1 MYKRTAAGT
10 KKDLPPSVILEDEMR
25 NEDPQGEGYF
35 QRMDRKRRRLWNE
48 LQKREKMEFSLI
60 DVVRASFSNL
70 FGATRNISMLHRGIN
85 KLNYD
90 FDVVRVVR
98 TLKNVSTAMQAFLS
112 EPNKIY
118 LRYSA
123 QNVV

>member
-1 MYKRTAAGT
+1 
-10 KKDLPPSVILEDEMR
+10 
-25 NEDPQGEGYF
+25 
-35 QRMDRKRRRLWNE
+35 MD
-48 LQKREKMEFSLI
+48 FSLI

-70 FGATRNISMLHRGIN
+70 LGTTRNISMLHRGIN

-123 QNVV
+123 QNVVQTSSDEEKILRDWNCNDNYLDLSPNEEKDKEYIKRMVVYKMVPPDFNAPLVAE

>member
-1 MYKRTAAGT
+1 
-10 KKDLPPSVILEDEMR
+10 
-25 NEDPQGEGYF
+25 
-35 QRMDRKRRRLWNE
+35 
-48 LQKREKMEFSLI
+48 MEFSLI
-60 DVVRASFSNL
+60 DVVRASFYNL

-85 KLNYD
+85 KLHYD
-90 FDVVRVVR
+90 FDVVRIVR

-123 QNVV
+123 QNIVQTSSDEEKVLRDWNCNDNYLDLSPDEEKDRE

>member
-1 MYKRTAAGT
+1 
-10 KKDLPPSVILEDEMR
+10 
-25 NEDPQGEGYF
+25 
-35 QRMDRKRRRLWNE
+35 
-48 LQKREKMEFSLI
+48 
-60 DVVRASFSNL
+60 
-70 FGATRNISMLHRGIN
+70 MLHRGIN

-123 QNVV
+123 QNVVQTSSDEEKILRDWNCNDNYLDLSPNEEKDKEMIKRMVVYKMVPPDFNAPLVAE